1 MARALFFG
9 EISNF
14 LDFVEPMCSGIER
27 ARIAVD
33 ACKSNKDLLAQVLG
47 RYTAHARVSI
57 RSETAV
63 LDQRLIDSLIPAH
76 APILDPGKVTA
87 AKAER
92 AMRMIQRI
100 DALADDLVREASAAR
115 GL

>member
-27 ARIAVD
+27 ARLAVD
-33 ACKSNKDLLAQVLG
+33 ACKSNRELLAQVLS
-47 RYTAHARVSI
+47 RYTAHARVAI

-76 APILDPGKVTA
+76 ALIIDQGKVTA